1 MMRCA
6 SELALEVHL
15 FDPARSRVRTHV
27 ASCGSCQSRLARMRQ
42 EGEEFRRFVEPR
54 TVDRVVTRV
63 QAPAPGGFGRM
74 LGFFLPAGGLAA
86 AAAALLLLSPRPP
99 ADYLGAKGTALSLQ
113 VFVGSEEGARRLAD
127 GESVPAGSLLRFR
140 VAAGQPCQLW
150 LLSAD
155 GRGEVSRLYPPEG
168 DRPAALEG
176 GTTLPG
182 GVALDGK
189 VGPERLYAVCS
200 VDPLPFATVE
210 AATRSAAAG
219 GDDALRSSPSL
230 PGLPPAAA
238 QATLLVEKLR

>member
-1 MMRCA
+1 VTRCA
-6 SELALEVHL
+6 SELALEAHL

-27 ASCGSCQSRLARMRQ
+27 ASCGSCRSRLARMQQ

-54 TVDRVVTRV
+54 TIERVVTRV
-63 QAPAPGGFGRM
+63 QAPAARGWKRV
-74 LGFFLPAGGLAA
+74 LQLLVPAGGLAA

-99 ADYLGAKGTALSLQ
+99 SDYMGAKGTALSLQ
-113 VFVGSEEGARRLAD
+113 VFVGSAEGVRELAD

-140 VAAGQPCQLW
+140 VATGQPCQLW

-155 GRGEVSRLYPPEG
+155 ALGAVSRLYPPDG
-168 DRPAALEG
+168 DRPAAVTG

-182 GVALDGK
+182 GVALDGQA
-189 VGPERLYAVCS
+189 GPERLYAVCS
-200 VDPLPFATVE
+200 PDPLPLAAVL

-219 GDDALRSSPSL
+219 GGDALRRTGRL

-238 QATLLVEKLR
+238 QATLLVEKLP